1 MRWVLNSLK
10 SSSVLAF
17 ALGLACPSVGLAGA
31 WLVMLLSASGIGQVG
46 YETFVTKAQI
56 AVIELHLGLH

>member
-1 MRWVLNSLK
+1 MNSLK

-31 WLVMLLSASGIGQVG
+31 WLGMLLSASGIGQVG

-56 AVIELHLGLH
+56 AVIEPHLGLH